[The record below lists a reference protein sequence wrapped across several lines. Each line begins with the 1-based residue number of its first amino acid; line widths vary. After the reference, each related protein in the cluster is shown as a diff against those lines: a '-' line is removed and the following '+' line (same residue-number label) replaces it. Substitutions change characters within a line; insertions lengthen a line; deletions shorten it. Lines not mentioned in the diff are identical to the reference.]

1 MKNLKPKK
9 FKPISI
15 DEITYPVL
23 YNGRRLLILDSTNDP
38 ELGLN
43 HAIVIWDK
51 RMNWAIGWA
60 DQNSDGSYEGV
71 TIYGPH
77 DIPFSGAN
85 LRELAANCFAE
96 HMWAMRH

>member
-1 MKNLKPKK
+1 
-9 FKPISI
+9 
-15 DEITYPVL
+15 
-23 YNGRRLLILDSTNDP
+23 
-38 ELGLN
+38 
-43 HAIVIWDK
+43 
-51 RMNWAIGWA
+51 MNWAIGWA